1 MTLTYDKDI
10 LIEKLTFA
18 LKQLFMDELE
28 GLDRMAMESSVD
40 RFMAEI
46 VSVMTADDILDTFY
60 TPENSVRRFMEFLED
75 SGALEETDGQT
86 IH

>member
-1 MTLTYDKDI
+1 MTMILDKDFI
-10 LIEKLTFA
+10 IERLTLA
-18 LKQLFMDELE
+18 LKQLFLDDLE
-28 GLDRMAMESSVD
+28 GFDRIAMESSVD
-40 RFMAEI
+40 RFIIEKVA
-46 VSVMTADDILDTFY
+46 VMSADDIVDTFY

>member
-1 MTLTYDKDI
+1 MTMILDKDFI
-10 LIEKLTFA
+10 IERLTLA
-18 LKQLFMDELE
+18 LKQLFLDDLE
-28 GLDRMAMESSVD
+28 GFDRIAMESSVD
-40 RFMAEI
+40 RFITEKVA
-46 VSVMTADDILDTFY
+46 VMSADDIVDTFY

>member
-1 MTLTYDKDI
+1 MTMILDKNFIIERLT
-10 LIEKLTFA
+10 LA
-18 LKQLFMDELE
+18 LKQLFLDELE
-28 GLDRMAMESSVD
+28 GFDRIAMESSVD
-40 RFMAEI
+40 RFIIEKVA
-46 VSVMTADDILDTFY
+46 VMSADDIVDTFY